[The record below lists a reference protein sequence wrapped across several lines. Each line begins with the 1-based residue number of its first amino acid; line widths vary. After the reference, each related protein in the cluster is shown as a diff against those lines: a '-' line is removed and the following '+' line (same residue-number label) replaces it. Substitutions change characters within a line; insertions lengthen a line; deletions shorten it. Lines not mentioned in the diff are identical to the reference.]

1 MRFTLEPKAPL
12 DVISAYSDTRCIAFR
27 TLQQNFRDGFVKFD
41 AIDPHEVAFLLD
53 IDGTLLDI
61 ALTPHD
67 VQVPPT
73 LRKTLL
79 RLQERTNGA
88 LALVSGRSLS
98 DIDLIFAPLKLS
110 AVGGHGAEIRVDP
123 SHATNGGKSRFL
135 DKKTRTKLAAVA
147 DMAEGIILEDKGY
160 SVALH
165 YRLAPDKQR
174 AIEDSVALI
183 CGELPVDAVDI
194 LPGKSVIEV
203 KRSGFNKGTALRDL
217 MAHPP
222 FSGRK
227 PIFIGDDVTDEA
239 AFAVVPEFDG
249 MAISVGRMVPGVVQR
264 FETPTDVRRW
274 LEKIATRGDAP
285 VKA

>member
-1 MRFTLEPKAPL
+1 M
-12 DVISAYSDTRCIAFR
+12 
-27 TLQQNFRDGFVKFD
+27 KFD
-41 AIDPHEVAFLLD
+41 AINPHEVAFLLD

-98 DIDLIFAPLKLS
+98 DIDLIFTPLKLS

-123 SHATNGGKSRFL
+123 SHPTNGGKSRFL

-194 LPGKSVIEV
+194 LPGKSVIEI